1 MNKIIRLTESD
12 LHRIVKESVYRI
24 LQEDGLGGATSCAG
38 VYDTPSSTGTYEGG
52 KAQSKEVTDYPLGG
66 VIRKGHNL
74 GNPTKKKE
82 KGIDMTPATDRSGG
96 KNHSIAINYVGESAI
111 HEAVEEGIGNWLKG
125 AALGGMMALSP
136 MQANAQTQNYNPQ
149 QNDTVQV
156 SKSNFS
162 KETNRELTNRIARN
176 MKNAGMSDKDINTEI
191 NSMSNFNVA
200 WRNSRGEQNTQIKEY
215 LSSINPT
222 HSTENIH
229 VSRGSGNSE
238 LNQLFN
244 GMNKSTAMKYKAFIL
259 PDEVYVVMPVNY
271 TLQDV
276 QAELG
281 L

>member
-12 LHRIVKESVYRI
+12 LHNIVKESVYRI
-24 LQEDGLGGATSCAG
+24 LQEYGLGGATSCAG

-136 MQANAQTQNYNPQ
+136 MQGNAQTQDYN
-149 QNDTVQV
+149 
-156 SKSNFS
+156 SN
-162 KETNRELTNRIARN
+162 RQ
-176 MKNAGMSDKDINTEI
+176 D
-191 NSMSNFNVA
+191 
-200 WRNSRGEQNTQIKEY
+200 RNSVEALTKQYNKAYSIKELVQMFPQAY
-215 LSSINPT
+215 VDRNANPKVWI
-222 HSTENIH
+222 ENARQGKYSPTVKDNGDGRYRTMMVAYIAAKNGQNPWDAL
-229 VSRGSGNSE
+229 VKRYCP
-238 LNQLFN
+238 NQI
-244 GMNKSTAMKYKAFIL
+244 GKTYKIGDF
-259 PDEVYVVMPVNY
+259 
-271 TLQDV
+271 
-276 QAELG
+276 
-281 L
+281 

>member
-1 MNKIIRLTESD
+1 MAKKIIRLTESD
-12 LHRIVKESVYRI
+12 LHRIVKESVQKI
-24 LQEDGLGGATSCAG
+24 LVEEYIINEG
-38 VYDTPSSTGTYEGG
+38 VD
-52 KAQSKEVTDYPLGG
+52 
-66 VIRKGHNL
+66 
-74 GNPTKKKE
+74 
-82 KGIDMTPATDRSGG
+82 
-96 KNHSIAINYVGESAI
+96 
-111 HEAVEEGIGNWLKG
+111 EGIGNWIKG
-125 AALGGMMALSP
+125 ATLGGMMALSSP
-136 MQANAQTQNYNPQ
+136 MQGNAQTQNYNPQ

-156 SKSNFS
+156 DNTSNFS
-162 KETNRELTNRIARN
+162 KETNRELANRIARN
-176 MKNAGMSDKDINTEI
+176 MKSAGMSDKDINTEI

-200 WRNSRGEQNTQIKEY
+200 WRNSRGEQNTQIKKY